1 MVNDNM
7 KYSVLNFKSLNTEK
21 MIDIKPI
28 TILCGINSSGKS
40 SIIQSKLLLSQSFS
54 YQRRIRHR
62 YRRFWAVREEKKN
75 PQVLLFEGDMCHL
88 QDFRNVI
95 YENNLDN
102 LMKFRWKY
110 VIDDRYEEHDWKF
123 DITIE
128 CKYYSQNESNNL
140 PESLPLVCRVLIEV
154 INENYEKEYFYN
166 KFKEVKG
173 KKATR
178 KRNGELRELKEYI
191 QWKKDIPEL
200 KEDFLQKLKSDNT
213 IRMELLINEDNL
225 RYYTLNLSNIS
236 LFILESDELRY
247 RYFRG
252 IIDEETFYR
261 IKQEIIEKLKEKIK
275 IENVRVEFQS
285 IFPEHIIVDDESLI
299 KIIKSLELDNLLE
312 QKKATLV
319 RTSYSRRE
327 TDETIKEIAENFSEV
342 FSDTLN
348 FGLLNYLDYL
358 LDYYKNIQYIGPL
371 REEPKRFYSF
381 STLRSLNMGLRGE
394 NTTHVLS
401 VNETQPIKFLEIQK
415 EKKIIQFKEKKDMN
429 LLMSLNRWLEIMNL
443 QKVKPEKAMELITKL
458 KILYSKNQPKESSV
472 SIPDVGFGLSQILP
486 VIVGGL
492 LLGSG
497 ETLILEQPEIH
508 LHPRMQ
514 GDLADFIL
522 CNAQLG
528 KRFII
533 ETHSE
538 HFIKRLSL
546 RIAQY
551 MEEDLSKLVSIYF
564 IVPNEN
570 LEGANIVDVEL
581 NEYGRI
587 VNWPLGFFDDD
598 EDRLLLEA
606 SYQKKKYKQE
616 NLGI

>member
-1 MVNDNM
+1 M

-21 MIDIKPI
+21 MLDIKPI

-40 SIIQSKLLLSQSFS
+40 SIIQSKLLLSQSFF
-54 YQRRIRHR
+54 YQKRIPRR
-62 YRRFWAVREEKKN
+62 YSPFWEEREEKEKS

-110 VIDDRYEEHDWKF
+110 ERSDWNEEGVKEL

-128 CKYYSQNESNNL
+128 FKYYEQNESNDL
-140 PESLPLVCRVLIEV
+140 PENLPLVYRVLFEV
-154 INENYEKEYFYN
+154 INKNYEKEYFYN
-166 KFKEVKG
+166 EFKEVKG

-178 KRNGELRELKEYI
+178 KRDGEPRELKEYI

-200 KEDFLQKLKSDNT
+200 KEDFLQKLKNENT

-225 RYYTLNLSNIS
+225 RNYTLYLSNIS
-236 LFILESDELRY
+236 LIMSESDELRY

-252 IIDEETFYR
+252 IMDEETFNR
-261 IKQEIIEKLKEKIK
+261 IKQEIIGKSKEKIK
-275 IENVRVEFQS
+275 IENVKVGFQS
-285 IFPEHIIVDDESLI
+285 IFPEEVRVDSEFFI

-312 QKKATLV
+312 LSIKE
-319 RTSYSRRE
+319 S
-327 TDETIKEIAENFSEV
+327 DENIKEIAENFSES

-348 FGLLNYLDYL
+348 YGLIYYLEYL
-358 LDYYKNIQYIGPL
+358 SEYYKNLQYIGPL

-401 VNETQPIKFLEIQK
+401 VREKKPIEFLEIQK
-415 EKKIIQFKEKKDMN
+415 EKQKIQFKEKKEMN

-443 QKVKPEKAMELITKL
+443 QKIKPVKRLELITKL
-458 KILYSKNQPKESSV
+458 KIEYSKNQPEESSV

-492 LLGSG
+492 MLDSG

-522 CNAQLG
+522 CNAKLG
-528 KRFII
+528 KRFIV

-538 HFIKRLSL
+538 YFIKRLCL
-546 RIAQY
+546 RIAQFLD
-551 MEEDLSKLVSIYF
+551 EDLSKLVSIYF
-564 IVPNEN
+564 VVPNEN
-570 LEGANIVDVEL
+570 FEGASIVDVEI

-587 VNWPLGFFDDD
+587 INWPKGFFDDE

-606 SYQKKKYKQE
+606 IYQKEKSKLE
-616 NLGI
+616 E

>member
-1 MVNDNM
+1 MVNDDM
-7 KYSVLNFKSLNTEK
+7 KYSVLNFKSINTEK
-21 MIDIKPI
+21 MINIKPI
-28 TILCGINSSGKS
+28 TIFCGINSSGKS

-54 YQRRIRHR
+54 YQRRIPRR
-62 YRRFWAVREEKKN
+62 YRRFWEVREEEEREN
-75 PQVLLFEGDMCHL
+75 PQILLFEGDMCHL

-110 VIDDRYEEHDWKF
+110 EEGDMYEERDWKF

-128 CKYYSQNESNNL
+128 CKYYEKNESINL
-140 PESLPLVCRVLIEV
+140 PESLPLVSRVLIEV
-154 INENYEKEYFYN
+154 VNKNYEKEYFYN
-166 KFKEVKG
+166 KFKEAKG

-178 KRNGELRELKEYI
+178 KRDGEPRELKEYI

-225 RYYTLNLSNIS
+225 RYYTLYLSNIS
-236 LFILESDELRY
+236 LIILESDELRY

-252 IIDEETFYR
+252 ILDEETFYR
-261 IKQEIIEKLKEKIK
+261 IKQEIIEKLKEKIE

-285 IFPEHIIVDDESLI
+285 IFPEHVIVDNEFFI
-299 KIIKSLELDNLLE
+299 KIIKSLELGNLLE
-312 QKKATLV
+312 QKKV
-319 RTSYSRRE
+319 DQRQTSYSRRKP
-327 TDETIKEIAENFSEV
+327 DETLEEIAENFSEV
-342 FSDTLN
+342 FSESLN
-348 FGLLNYLDYL
+348 FGLINYLDYL
-358 LDYYKNIQYIGPL
+358 LDYYKDLQYIGPL

-381 STLRSLNMGLRGE
+381 STLRSLNIGLRGE
-394 NTTHVLS
+394 NTTHVLT

-415 EKKIIQFKEKKDMN
+415 EKKIIQFKEKKEMN

-486 VIVGGL
+486 ILVGGL
-492 LLGSG
+492 MLGSE

-522 CNAQLG
+522 CNAKLG

-538 HFIKRLSL
+538 HLIKRLCL

-564 IVPNEN
+564 VVPNEN
-570 LEGANIVDVEL
+570 LEGANIVDVEI

-587 VNWPLGFFDDD
+587 INWPLGFFDDD

-606 SYQKKKYKQE
+606 SYKKEKYKQE
-616 NLGI
+616 E